1 MRSKRYEFPQKV
13 KRAALARS
21 EGRCE
26 ARGAVYGLEGGDVR
40 CVAFIGP
47 GNVEY
52 DHWPLPATDEGSGV
66 LENCVACCPR
76 CHHFKSANYDTP
88 MQAKGKRIRRANG
101 PVEDRRKKAQI
112 KTRKS
117 IWPSRKISPRQFQT

>member
-52 DHWPLPATDEGSGV
+52 DHWPLPATDEGSGI

-76 CHHFKSANYDTP
+76 CHHYKSANYDTP

-101 PVEDRRKKAQI
+101 PADERRKTPHPI
-112 KTRKS
+112 RTRKTN
-117 IWPSRKISPRQFQT
+117 WPKGTFQRREPK